1 MWALYRALGCANS
14 SHKPSGF
21 STLVSLNAYPKKII
35 SAFGAHYLFTKL
47 KWGSLGT
54 GTFLSEWNLSDGR
67 SDELAPGP
75 TKQGLSNSLEEF

>member
-1 MWALYRALGCANS
+1 MALYRALGCANS

-21 STLVSLNAYPKKII
+21 STLVSLNTYPKKRI
-35 SAFGAHYLFTKL
+35 SAFGAHYLLTKL